1 MDSERNPVGPLI
13 PTFRPHF
20 RHQEIEAAMR
30 ALTGGWPALG
40 PAVQQLEAEFAALST
55 KKYNVAVNSCTTALY
70 LAARCLLH
78 PGDVVGVPAI
88 TYISSA
94 SAPALHGCR
103 IVFIDVDPVTLLIDP
118 TDLTRKITVE
128 GITAVLPVHLYGN
141 MASGLEDVIR
151 KFKLKVIEDC
161 AHVTS
166 SAYAESIAC
175 FSFEAKKVLSC
186 VNGGMLSTN
195 DPEVAARVRQL
206 RFNGLNA
213 GTFSRGPARWD
224 YDVMEHGIT
233 GELDDLRASLVLPQL
248 AAREQKRQIRIANIQ
263 QFGEAHTADSAV
275 EALPHQA
282 GSSFYMYVVRVRHRA
297 HFMEYMLRQGIRCGV
312 HYKPLYKHSV
322 FSNQP
327 ADCPTAEREWLRL
340 VTVPNL
346 SDFSSKERASVCEAL
361 KRYNDD
367 HICAGV
373 LEAEAKLH
381 CIPTAGA
388 AHRNSTRSQIDLSR
402 FEPHHD

>member
-1 MDSERNPVGPLI
+1 
-13 PTFRPHF
+13 
-20 RHQEIEAAMR
+20 MR

-40 PAVQQLEAEFAALST
+40 PAVQQLEAEFATLST

-70 LAARCLLH
+70 LAARCLLQ

-118 TDLTRKITVE
+118 ADLTRKISAE
-128 GITAVLPVHLYGN
+128 GITAVVPVHLYGN

-151 KFKLKVIEDC
+151 KFKLTVIEDC

-195 DPEVAARVRQL
+195 DPEVAERVRHL

-224 YDVMEHGIT
+224 YDVVEHGVT

-248 AAREQKRQIRIANIQ
+248 AAREQKRQIRMANIQ
-263 QFGEAHTADSAV
+263 QFGEAHTGDSVV

-282 GSSFYMYVVRVRHRA
+282 GSSFYMYVVRVRHRT
-297 HFMEYMLRQGIRCGV
+297 HFMEYMLGQGIRCGV

-322 FSNQP
+322 FSAQL
-327 ADCPTAEREWLRL
+327 ADCPNAEREWLRL

-346 SDFSSKERASVCEAL
+346 SDFSSNERASVCEAL

-367 HICAGV
+367 HICASV
-373 LEAEAKLH
+373 LDTKATVINQSL
-381 CIPTAGA
+381 
-388 AHRNSTRSQIDLSR
+388 
-402 FEPHHD
+402 

>member
-1 MDSERNPVGPLI
+1 MGSQRNPVVPLI

-20 RHQEIEAAMR
+20 RRLEIEAAMR

-40 PAVQQLEAEFAALST
+40 PVVQQLEAEFAALST

-70 LAARCLLH
+70 LAARCLLK
-78 PGDVVGVPAI
+78 PSDVVGVPAI

-103 IVFIDVDPVTLLIDP
+103 IVFIDVDPITLLIDP
-118 TDLTRKITVE
+118 ADLTRKCALE

-141 MASGLEDVIR
+141 MANGLEDVIL

-166 SAYAESIAC
+166 SFYTESIAC

-195 DPEVAARVRQL
+195 DPEVAERARQL
-206 RFNGLNA
+206 RFNGLSVE
-213 GTFSRGPARWD
+213 TFSRGPTRWD
-224 YDVMEHGIT
+224 YDVVEHGIS

-248 AAREQKRQIRIANIQ
+248 AAREPKRQIRIANIQ
-263 QFGEAHTADSAV
+263 QFEEAHTSDSV
-275 EALPHQA
+275 FDALPHQA
-282 GSSFYMYVVRVRHRA
+282 GSSFYMYVVRVRNRT
-297 HFMEYMLRQGIRCGV
+297 HFMEYMLGQGIRCGV
-312 HYKPLYKHSV
+312 HYKPLYKHRV
-322 FSNQP
+322 FSDQP
-327 ADCPTAEREWLRL
+327 ADCPNAEREWLRL

-346 SDFSSKERASVCEAL
+346 SDFSSEERGSVCEAL
-361 KRYNDD
+361 KGYNDD
-367 HICAGV
+367 QVCASV
-373 LEAEAKLH
+373 LDTKATFDTHSL
-381 CIPTAGA
+381 
-388 AHRNSTRSQIDLSR
+388 
-402 FEPHHD
+402 

>member
-1 MDSERNPVGPLI
+1 MDSERNPVAPLI
-13 PTFRPHF
+13 PTFRPSF
-20 RHQEIEAAMR
+20 RQQEVEGAMR

-40 PAVQQLEAEFAALST
+40 PSVQQLEAEFAALSK

-70 LAARCLLH
+70 LAARCLLQ

-103 IVFIDVDPVTLLIDP
+103 IVFIDVDPVTLLLDP
-118 TDLTRKITVE
+118 ADLTRKITAE
-128 GITAVLPVHLYGN
+128 GITAVVPVHLYGN

-151 KFKLKVIEDC
+151 KFRLKIIEDC

-166 SAYAESIAC
+166 SSYTDSIAC

-195 DPEVAARVRQL
+195 DPEVAERVRHL

-224 YDVMEHGIT
+224 YDVVEHGIS
-233 GELDDLRASLVLPQL
+233 GELDDFRASLVLPQL

-263 QFGEAHTADSAV
+263 QFEEAHTAASVV

-282 GSSFYMYVVRVRHRA
+282 GSSFYMYVVRVRHRT
-297 HFMEYMLRQGIRCGV
+297 HFMEYMLGRGIRCGV

-322 FSNQP
+322 FSDQL
-327 ADCPTAEREWLRL
+327 ADCPNAETEWLRL

-361 KRYNDD
+361 KRYNDK
-367 HICAGV
+367 HICASV
-373 LEAEAKLH
+373 LDRKATFGTHSL
-381 CIPTAGA
+381 
-388 AHRNSTRSQIDLSR
+388 
-402 FEPHHD
+402 